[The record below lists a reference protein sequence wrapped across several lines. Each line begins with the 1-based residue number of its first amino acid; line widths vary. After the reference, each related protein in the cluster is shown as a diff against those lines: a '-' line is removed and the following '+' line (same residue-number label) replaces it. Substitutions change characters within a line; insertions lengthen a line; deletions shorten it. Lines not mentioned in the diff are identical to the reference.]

1 MLQWLGV
8 DPNNQTGISNS
19 ISKLCYNGL
28 GLLFSCK
35 LEADSVG
42 AGPDCRAAP
51 VCCAQF
57 TLLWCHWFLVVKY
70 LSENLAEPRA
80 ERCTFVLV
88 NSDQLRFV
96 SYLLVSAHL
105 LSFNSPLHTDT
116 LLILFF
122 LLQQR
127 TASLSQLPVD
137 DLRDPLPPHWRCY
150 MSPQGRRYY
159 VNTASNG
166 KVTVC
171 VHC

>member
-1 MLQWLGV
+1 MTWHGPQQPNWNFKQHFQIVLQWSQPVILLQIRSRQSWCWSRMQGCTTV
-8 DPNNQTGISNS
+8 LCSV
-19 ISKLCYNGL
+19 LCYDVIG
-28 GLLFSCK
+28 CW
-35 LEADSVG
+35 
-42 AGPDCRAAP
+42 
-51 VCCAQF
+51 
-57 TLLWCHWFLVVKY
+57 LWNTWVRTSL
-70 LSENLAEPRA
+70 NLRA

-96 SYLLVSAHL
+96 SYLLVSVHL
-105 LSFNSPLHTDT
+105 CCPLIHLSTTDT
-116 LLILFF
+116 LLTLFF

-127 TASLSQLPVD
+127 TASLSQLPVE

-166 KVTVC
+166 KATVC